1 MRTRT
6 RLALILSGAAVLLAP
21 VSTVPAQLAH
31 AAGTN
36 TVVTIGFDDSNADQF
51 KMLKMLAAHGMNATF
66 FTNSGFVGTADHL
79 TWGQLH
85 QLYAAGNEIGGHTI
99 DHAKGKKRKTP
110 PGRPENCGD
119 RVGDYRHPPA

>member
-1 MRTRT
+1 M
-6 RLALILSGAAVLLAP
+6 LSGAAVLLAP

-66 FTNSGFVGTADHL
+66 FTNCNWALRSSRSRRKYSSG
-79 TWGQLH
+79 
-85 QLYAAGNEIGGHTI
+85 
-99 DHAKGKKRKTP
+99 
-110 PGRPENCGD
+110 
-119 RVGDYRHPPA
+119 RVMRQRANIATEM